1 MQAFFS
7 HKSPPLAAL
16 HLITFLVGKAEWFEC
31 NSKEAASKK
40 DSLFLHNYCRQ
51 MHAAHKCLEQRKKIC
66 LDSILGFLAN
76 NSSFWLIIYKVVKF

>member
-7 HKSPPLAAL
+7 HESPPLAAL

-40 DSLFLHNYCRQ
+40 ETLYFYTIIVD
-51 MHAAHKCLEQRKKIC
+51 KCMPHT
-66 LDSILGFLAN
+66 N
-76 NSSFWLIIYKVVKF
+76 V